1 MCEILGIE
9 VISGDVWTTYM
20 YMYMYIYVQLDSDHL
35 CTYVYL
41 RRHQGYT

>member
-20 YMYMYIYVQLDSDHL
+20 YMYMYMYIYVQLDSYHL
-35 CTYVYL
+35 CMYVYL
-41 RRHQGYT
+41 